1 MSIYGDLINESL
13 STMIQDK
20 FDNKI
25 KKQNSYYK
33 QVTKELK
40 LDWDI
45 KKQKKAVRNINKD
58 ISTFKSMSQT
68 KGISPDLKNKL
79 NKHLKFLEKQ
89 KNEIEFMVYENG
101 GV

>member
-25 KKQNSYYK
+25 KKQ
-33 QVTKELK
+33 
-40 LDWDI
+40 
-45 KKQKKAVRNINKD
+45 
-58 ISTFKSMSQT
+58 
-68 KGISPDLKNKL
+68 
-79 NKHLKFLEKQ
+79 